1 MQDIPP
7 LHTAARCSFLSLNGR
22 WPPSQ
27 RSDWHHHPH
36 TPPPRTRS
44 QRAPNTH
51 RPSPK
56 PLSLPSLTLLP
67 SGPARLSQ
75 HKSSAVGQMV
85 NSALD
90 NGCDWH
96 HHRGAHGS
104 QQQQEV
110 VEDSEN
116 EGATQSKS
124 PGPSMR
130 SVHRVAQG
138 CARITPSNRQR
149 NEKRKKNRINERE
162 RERHRARAAHRIRRQ
177 RGR

>member
-1 MQDIPP
+1 MLVSVAQRP
-7 LHTAARCSFLSLNGR
+7 LASESAIRLASSSAHPTAAHAL
-22 WPPSQ
+22 
-27 RSDWHHHPH
+27 
-36 TPPPRTRS
+36 TT
-44 QRAPNTH
+44 APNTH

-104 QQQQEV
+104 QQQEV

>member
-1 MQDIPP
+1 
-7 LHTAARCSFLSLNGR
+7 
-22 WPPSQ
+22 
-27 RSDWHHHPH
+27 
-36 TPPPRTRS
+36 
-44 QRAPNTH
+44 
-51 RPSPK
+51 
-56 PLSLPSLTLLP
+56 
-67 SGPARLSQ
+67 
-75 HKSSAVGQMV
+75 MV

-149 NEKRKKNRINERE
+149 NEKRINERE
-162 RERHRARAAHRIRRQ
+162 RI
-177 RGR
+177 GMI